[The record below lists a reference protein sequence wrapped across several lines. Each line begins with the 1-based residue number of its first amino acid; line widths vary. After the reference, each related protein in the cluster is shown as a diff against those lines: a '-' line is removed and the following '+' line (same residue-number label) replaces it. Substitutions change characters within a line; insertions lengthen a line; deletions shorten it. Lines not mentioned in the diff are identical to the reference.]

1 MVTYSGQLVYLL
13 MILGYSFLILFFL
26 LEDSSK
32 QFTLL
37 LFTPMSH
44 FHIRFQG
51 VEKWNTGVKR
61 VNIHSILVGVFEEKN
76 HKNTKKRE
84 LFIIFLKR
92 ALSCH
97 ATMPSYHSHSRVS
110 EFSRCYTITQIAKSS
125 SLHSTVLTL
134 NSTITWLIESF

>member
-1 MVTYSGQLVYLL
+1 
-13 MILGYSFLILFFL
+13 
-26 LEDSSK
+26 
-32 QFTLL
+32 
-37 LFTPMSH
+37 MSH

-76 HKNTKKRE
+76 HKNIKERE

-97 ATMPSYHSHSRVS
+97 ATMPSYHSIYMFQDFPAATPSPKLRNPVVCIPL
-110 EFSRCYTITQIAKSS
+110 F
-125 SLHSTVLTL
+125 
-134 NSTITWLIESF
+134 